1 MLIEIPV
8 LNRIRDGEIDSVY
21 RRWTAPRVKPGSQ
34 MRTAVGVL
42 EVVSVELIEESEI
55 GATQAEAAGFE
66 DRRQLLDWLAGREGD
81 VFCIGL
87 RYVGP
92 DPRIVLR
99 DRTPD
104 ETEIEEIRSRLLR
117 WDRAGAHGPWTQ
129 ETLAIIGKHP
139 GVRAEDLAAMLGR
152 VKKPFKL
159 DVRKL
164 KELGLT
170 ESLRIGYRLSP
181 RGQAVLRVL
190 RPEA

>member
-8 LNRIRDGEIDSVY
+8 LNRIRDGEIDRVY
-21 RRWTAPRVKPGSQ
+21 RRWAAPRIKQGTQ

-42 EVVSVELIEESEI
+42 EVVSVEPVEESEI
-55 GATQAEAAGFE
+55 GAVQAAAAGFE

-92 DPRIVLR
+92 DPRVELR
-99 DRTPD
+99 ERIPD
-104 ETEIEEIRSRLLR
+104 ETEVEEIRSRLLR
-117 WDRAGAHGPWTQ
+117 LDRAGACGPWTQ
-129 ETLAIIGKHP
+129 ETLAIIGEQP
-139 GVRAEDLAAMLGR
+139 GVRAEDLAATLGR

-181 RGQAVLRVL
+181 RGQAVLRAIK
-190 RPEA
+190 PDP